1 MWDEEVEAVWRSRL
15 EGAWACKAVAEDG
28 RLAGFAWL
36 KRSGEFDML
45 YVAPWAG
52 RRGLGGRM
60 LAELERQAEEAGV
73 TALHAWASHAS
84 RPVFERAGYRLLR
97 ANRIVRGGVG
107 MGMSPELVI
116 SIVQNAL
123 YILIIVS
130 APVLLTSLLVGLLV
144 SVLQA
149 ATQINEMT
157 LTFIPKLLAMFLVLV
172 LAGPWMLNTLIEYTT
187 RLFQSIPNVIG

>member
-1 MWDEEVEAVWRSRL
+1 M
-15 EGAWACKAVAEDG
+15 
-28 RLAGFAWL
+28 
-36 KRSGEFDML
+36 
-45 YVAPWAG
+45 
-52 RRGLGGRM
+52 
-60 LAELERQAEEAGV
+60 
-73 TALHAWASHAS
+73 
-84 RPVFERAGYRLLR
+84 
-97 ANRIVRGGVG
+97 
-107 MGMSPELVI
+107 VI

>member
-1 MWDEEVEAVWRSRL
+1 
-15 EGAWACKAVAEDG
+15 
-28 RLAGFAWL
+28 
-36 KRSGEFDML
+36 
-45 YVAPWAG
+45 
-52 RRGLGGRM
+52 
-60 LAELERQAEEAGV
+60 
-73 TALHAWASHAS
+73 
-84 RPVFERAGYRLLR
+84 
-97 ANRIVRGGVG
+97 
-107 MGMSPELVI
+107 MSPELII

-144 SVLQA
+144 SILQA

>member
-1 MWDEEVEAVWRSRL
+1 M
-15 EGAWACKAVAEDG
+15 
-28 RLAGFAWL
+28 
-36 KRSGEFDML
+36 
-45 YVAPWAG
+45 
-52 RRGLGGRM
+52 
-60 LAELERQAEEAGV
+60 
-73 TALHAWASHAS
+73 T
-84 RPVFERAGYRLLR
+84 
-97 ANRIVRGGVG
+97 
-107 MGMSPELVI
+107 PEIVI

-144 SVLQA
+144 SILQA